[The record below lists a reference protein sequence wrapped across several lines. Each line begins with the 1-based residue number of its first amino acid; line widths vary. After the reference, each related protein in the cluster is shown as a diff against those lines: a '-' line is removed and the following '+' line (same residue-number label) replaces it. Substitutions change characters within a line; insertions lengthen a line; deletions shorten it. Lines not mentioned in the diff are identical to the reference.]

1 MKNPTRKDP
10 VTFVEAI
17 LDPVITT
24 LHTYYQTPRCLPP
37 LDPDPDTNGKPS
49 DHRIVLVRPISAI
62 NNQCARTTRHIKIRP
77 ITECGMFKMRKYL
90 ENQNWNM
97 VYESQSA
104 HEKASVL
111 QELLLQKFNEYFPE
125 KTHRINSDDQPWISH
140 KLKNLDRRRKREYQK
155 HRRSEKWLIL
165 NKDFKESVKCA
176 KKDFYKNMMKD
187 LMSKN
192 TSHWY
197 SSIKRMTSHDQQK
210 YQNIIIPEI
219 NNLSDEEQAQKLSDH
234 FSAIPNEYN
243 QLKSE
248 DIPIDPVNKEDIPQ
262 IKEVEVWMLLSQ
274 LKKQ

>member
-1 MKNPTRKDP
+1 MNTFRK
-10 VTFVEAI
+10 
-17 LDPVITT
+17 
-24 LHTYYQTPRCLPP
+24 
-37 LDPDPDTNGKPS
+37 
-49 DHRIVLVRPISAI
+49 
-62 NNQCARTTRHIKIRP
+62 
-77 ITECGMFKMRKYL
+77 
-90 ENQNWNM
+90 
-97 VYESQSA
+97 
-104 HEKASVL
+104 
-111 QELLLQKFNEYFPE
+111 